1 MRAVPDVHRLA
12 GRINLWLISDE
23 VCFSRSAAIASAS
36 APVDTDISLAELL
49 RLLWRRRLWL
59 LASLLAGAGA
69 GLAVLH
75 LLPPVYR
82 AEALVLIE
90 PRSSRVAADG
100 AVASPID
107 SDSSAV
113 DSQVEVLSSPGLASR
128 VADKLYADQKEAG
141 PRDRAAMVDELLGR
155 LEVVRQGKTRVI
167 AVRVR
172 DHDPKRAADLANLWV
187 ETWLVD
193 QLAGKYAVVSRTT
206 GWFDDKLRALGQ
218 QVAAAEARVV
228 AFREQHAQVLDVAL
242 ARVDGRLA
250 DLERE
255 HLLALA
261 ARRALE
267 ARVMALRQRAADS
280 SVGTAALGAVTPLLS
295 ALEAAEADLVRRE
308 AELRGLYGEKHP
320 LVADLLR
327 EKAELARRIESE
339 RQAILARFEAD
350 LAEARER
357 ERTLA
362 TELERIR
369 GIAAQ
374 ARRAELEK
382 RRLEREAELDRRLY
396 ESFASRL
403 QATSDAE
410 AVEQPDAR
418 IIAEATPPI
427 TPIFPQARIV
437 LPIGIIT
444 GLGLGLIGLY
454 LCERL
459 DRSLATTREIARE
472 LGLATLALVPE
483 LRRRSAKAPHDY
495 VLEHPR
501 SRLAEAL
508 RELLARIVTAP
519 HHGSGRLLLV
529 ASALPGEGKSTL
541 TLALGRLASREGLR
555 VLVVDA
561 DLRKPELAAMAGLTA
576 GAGFAEL
583 LEGRLALADVVR
595 RDSSGLELVPG
606 SRRHLHPAPLLAG
619 EKLRALFAALRSAYD
634 LVLVDSAPLAAV
646 ADTQLLAPEADGIL
660 FVVRWRHVTAPVAQ
674 DALSTLGAARSRVL
688 GAVLCRVTA
697 PAYARYGD
705 AASDRLARRLAA
717 YYVD

>member
-1 MRAVPDVHRLA
+1 V
-12 GRINLWLISDE
+12 
-23 VCFSRSAAIASAS
+23 AA
-36 APVDTDISLAELL
+36 
-49 RLLWRRRLWL
+49 
-59 LASLLAGAGA
+59 LLAGAGS
-69 GLAVLH
+69 GLTALH

-90 PRSSRVAADG
+90 PRGSRVAAEG
-100 AVASPID
+100 AATSVLD
-107 SDSSAV
+107 LEGSAV
-113 DSQVEVLSSPGLASR
+113 DSQVEVLSSPGLVSR
-128 VADKLYADQKEAG
+128 VVDKLSMDQPEAA
-141 PRDRAAMVDELLGR
+141 PPDRAAMVEELLGR

-172 DHDPKRAADLANLWV
+172 DRDPVRAAQIANLLV
-187 ETWLVD
+187 EAWLVD
-193 QLAGKYAVVSRTT
+193 QLAGKYTLVTRTT
-206 GWFDDKLRALGQ
+206 GWFGDKLRALGQ

-228 AFREQHAQVLDVAL
+228 AFREEHAQVLDVAL
-242 ARVDGRLA
+242 ARVDDRLA

-267 ARVMALRQRAADS
+267 ARVTALRQRAADS
-280 SVGTAALGAVTPLLS
+280 TIGTAALGAVTPLLS
-295 ALEAAEADLVRRE
+295 ALEAAQADLVRRE

-327 EKAELARRIESE
+327 EKVELTRRIESE

-350 LAEARER
+350 LTEARER

-362 TELERIR
+362 AELERIR

-418 IIAEATPPI
+418 IIAEATPPMA
-427 TPIFPQARIV
+427 PIFPQARII

-454 LCERL
+454 LRERL
-459 DRSLATTREIARE
+459 DRSLATTRDISRE

-483 LRRRSAKAPHDY
+483 LRRRRGVPAPHDY

-508 RELLARIVTAP
+508 RELLARIVTEP
-519 HHGSGRLLLV
+519 GGSSGRVLLV

-541 TLALGRLASREGLR
+541 TLALGRMASREGLK
-555 VLVVDA
+555 VLLVDA
-561 DLRKPELAAMAGLTA
+561 DLRKPGLAAMAGVAA

-583 LEGRLALADVVR
+583 LEGRLALADVLR

-606 SRRHLHPAPLLAG
+606 SSRHLRPAPLLAG
-619 EKLRALFAALRSAYD
+619 DRLRTLFAALRSAYD

-660 FVVRWRHVTAPVAQ
+660 FVVRWRHVAAPVAQ
-674 DALSTLGAARSRVL
+674 DALGTLGAARDRVL
-688 GAVLCRVTA
+688 GAVLCRVAA